1 MVQALGVEVE
11 RQQDFRFILL
21 EIADLHSMPQEIDA
35 RESHWK
41 AVLMTRT
48 FGYNLNLAHVTAW
61 LRQRLR
67 NHDAERCRTAD
78 ALGRSLQAFPPQH
91 PRNACSMA
99 KPLRLSISATHPTP
113 SAQHIPLNANTSVGS
128 PTNCRQKNPAK
139 PLAGCGNDF
148 LTPPAS
154 CRPNTNH
161 Q

>member
-1 MVQALGVEVE
+1 MGVEVE
-11 RQQDFRFILL
+11 RQQDFRFTLL

-78 ALGRSLQAFPPQH
+78 ALGAARPLIAGIPASTPAKRLQHGEAPSPANFSNPPY
-91 PRNACSMA
+91 PVG
-99 KPLRLSISATHPTP
+99 PTHPT
-113 SAQHIPLNANTSVGS
+113 
-128 PTNCRQKNPAK
+128 
-139 PLAGCGNDF
+139 
-148 LTPPAS
+148 
-154 CRPNTNH
+154 
-161 Q
+161 